1 MQQYRPPPTPPGQP
15 NDCLGCGTEI
25 NGDTVEGIWV
35 ERDHWQAPTTY
46 ELYCL
51 SCCVDQLNE

>member
-25 NGDTVEGIWV
+25 DGDAVEGVWV

-46 ELYCL
+46 ELHCL
-51 SCCVDQLNE
+51 SCVSSK